1 MKNLLYKEFKLAAH
15 PTTYLFLA
23 LCAMMLIPSY
33 PGYVTFM
40 YVCLSIFFIFLA
52 GRENKDIFYTALLPV
67 RKRDI
72 VKARCMMIAI
82 IELVQIALAA
92 PLAVL
97 ANHLYHNA
105 GNLAGIDLN
114 VAFFG
119 SVFIFFAVFNL
130 TFIPIFYRSAYKV
143 GTALL
148 YGGIAI
154 LVYYVA
160 AEMLVWVPSPVS
172 TFLDTLN
179 PAGMVRQLPILFAG
193 MLIWVVVMVLAYNR
207 AAANFEKVDL

>member
-15 PTTYLFLA
+15 PAYLFLV
-23 LCAMMLIPSY
+23 LCTMMLIPNY
-33 PGYVTFM
+33 PGYVPFM
-40 YVCLSIFFIFLA
+40 YICLSIFFIFLN
-52 GRENKDIFYTALLPV
+52 GRENKDIFYTVLLPV

-72 VKARCMMIAI
+72 VKARCLTIAI
-82 IELVQIALAA
+82 VELVQIVLAT
-92 PLAVL
+92 PLAIL

-105 GNLAGIDLN
+105 GNQAGIDLN

-119 SVFIFFAVFNL
+119 SVFLFFAVFNI
-130 TFIPIFYRSAYKV
+130 TFLPIFYRSAYKV
-143 GTALL
+143 ATALI

-154 LVYYVA
+154 LIYYVTV
-160 AEMLVWVPSPVS
+160 EMLVWIPSPVS

-179 PAGMVRQLPILFAG
+179 PAVMIKQLPILFSG
-193 MLIWVVVMVLAYNR
+193 MLIWVVITILAYQK